1 MAEGDEAPG
10 SFLHLIGI
18 CGSTGRKLCC
28 KEGWRK
34 EGEGEV

>member
-1 MAEGDEAPG
+1 MAEGDEGPG

-18 CGSTGRKLCC
+18 CGSTGRKLCGR
-28 KEGWRK
+28 ERGRK

>member
-10 SFLHLIGI
+10 SFFHLNGI
-18 CGSTGRKLCC
+18 CGSTGRKSCGR
-28 KEGWRK
+28 EPGRK